1 MSHQPVLV
9 ARRDASFSRS
19 GGGFASKW
27 HRIHP
32 DDSAWCNPDSL
43 LLDET
48 TRQRVENVSP
58 SSLCRRC
65 FPGSRRIT

>member
-1 MSHQPVLV
+1 MDTQVYV
-9 ARRDASFSRS
+9 ARRDASFTRS

-32 DDSAWCNPDSL
+32 DDRAGCNPDGL

-48 TRQRVENVSP
+48 TRQRVENVATA
-58 SSLCRRC
+58 SLCRRC
-65 FPGSRRIT
+65 FPSRRMV